1 MMTQKTPEVEHKN
14 IVTLI
19 EWRDETYEKRKARAI
34 QRAIDKKIQFLTD
47 DERSM
52 LIIWLRSTKK
62 RLEAW

>member
-1 MMTQKTPEVEHKN
+1 MATQTASEVEHKN

-19 EWRDETYEKRKARAI
+19 EWRDETREKRKARAI
-34 QRAIDKKIQFLTD
+34 QRAIDKKIPFLTD
-47 DERSM
+47 TERSM